1 MDEVSHGFECIFFPL
16 SSLVLLLLMSL
27 IGLLAASLLVL
38 IGDVSMGSE
47 GGLLLEAGR
56 LMLESFGGGVG
67 ATVELTIGP
76 DSDNAGGDKDK
87 LAFVSSVFG
96 PLR

>member
-1 MDEVSHGFECIFFPL
+1 
-16 SSLVLLLLMSL
+16 MSL
-27 IGLLAASLLVL
+27 IVLLAASLLVL
-38 IGDVSMGSE
+38 IGDVSMGLE
-47 GGLLLEAGR
+47 GGLLLETGR

-67 ATVELTIGP
+67 ATAELTIGP
-76 DSDNAGGDKDK
+76 DSDNAGGDKDE